1 MERGTENLENASHS
15 VRLGH
20 RLCVEPR
27 WERGIWSNRKGLNG
41 QSKDLHLSPKVWGS
55 KSKV

>member
-1 MERGTENLENASHS
+1 MENLENASHS

-20 RLCVEPR
+20 RLCVDPR